1 MQPQNPTALGRRLPG
16 HIVDFAATKA
26 GALKVGKLPSRF
38 ADSLRTCLD
47 RLTGQSLVAYGAQRN
62 ARVDWDH
69 YARQHVTSALSRYD
83 MQREE
88 RRRALS
94 TKQILA
100 LLNSHIDG
108 DEDQF
113 LSIALQIAAQE
124 ARQGRPEE
132 AEKLKRLVQKARDQR
147 RLGKPAG
154 GQTPIPLARP
164 RGELQGLV
172 ESTYPK
178 VTLSSMVLSDD
189 IAKRLM
195 RIVRQQ
201 QERVSLREH
210 GQRPATH
217 MLLVGPPGT
226 GKTMTA
232 SALAGELRLPLFTV
246 RLEAVFSRFFGETA
260 GKLRLFFDQVAQ
272 TRGVYL
278 LDEFDALGARRGD
291 PNDVGEIRR
300 VLNSVLAFME
310 EPNSTDSLVLA
321 ATNHVEILDEALA
334 RRFDEVIEYTPPDA
348 ASARAIIERRL
359 GKFRFT
365 AKSWPALESA
375 LEGLSQ
381 GELVR
386 AADAVVKDAILEG
399 SPKVSPEALRDALNN
414 RQSLKGKFRRP
425 SSR

>member
-1 MQPQNPTALGRRLPG
+1 MST
-16 HIVDFAATKA
+16 
-26 GALKVGKLPSRF
+26 
-38 ADSLRTCLD
+38 
-47 RLTGQSLVAYGAQRN
+47 
-62 ARVDWDH
+62 
-69 YARQHVTSALSRYD
+69 
-83 MQREE
+83 
-88 RRRALS
+88 

-100 LLNSHIDG
+100 LLSSHVEG
-108 DEDQF
+108 DEDQV

-124 ARQGRPEE
+124 ARQGRTEE
-132 AEKLKRLVQKARDQR
+132 ADKLKRLVQRARDQQKNGR
-147 RLGKPAG
+147 PAG

-172 ESTYPK
+172 DSAYPK
-178 VTLSSMVLSDD
+178 VTLSSMVLSEE
-189 IAKRLM
+189 IAKRLT

-201 QERVSLREH
+201 RERAALRDH

-246 RLEAVFSRFFGETA
+246 RLEALFSRFLGETA
-260 GKLRLFFDQVAQ
+260 GKLRLLFDQIAQ

-278 LDEFDALGARRGD
+278 LDEFDAIGARRGD

-310 EPNSTDSLVLA
+310 EPNATDSLVLA

-334 RRFDEVIEYTPPDA
+334 RRFDEVVEYTLPDSVA
-348 ASARAIIERRL
+348 ARAILERRL
-359 GKFRFT
+359 GTFKFAAR
-365 AKSWPALESA
+365 SWGPLSTDQ
-375 LEGLSQ
+375 EGLSQ

-386 AADAVVKDAILEG
+386 AADAVMKDAILEG
-399 SPKVSPEALRDALNN
+399 VSKVSPDALRSALQN
-414 RQSLKGKFRRP
+414 RQTLKAKFRKSPR
-425 SSR
+425 

>member
-1 MQPQNPTALGRRLPG
+1 M
-16 HIVDFAATKA
+16 
-26 GALKVGKLPSRF
+26 
-38 ADSLRTCLD
+38 
-47 RLTGQSLVAYGAQRN
+47 
-62 ARVDWDH
+62 
-69 YARQHVTSALSRYD
+69 
-83 MQREE
+83 
-88 RRRALS
+88 S
-94 TKQILA
+94 TKHLLA
-100 LLNSHIDG
+100 LLNSHIEG

-113 LSIALQIAAQE
+113 LSIALQVAAQE
-124 ARQGRPEE
+124 ARQGHTEQ
-132 AEKLKRLVQKARDQR
+132 ADKLKRLVQKARDQQR
-147 RLGKPAG
+147 AGKPAG

-178 VTLSSMVLSDD
+178 ITLASMVLADD
-189 IAKRLM
+189 VRARLG
-195 RIVRQQ
+195 RIVRQHK
-201 QERVSLREH
+201 ERATLREH
-210 GQRPATH
+210 GQTPTTH

-246 RLEAVFSRFFGETA
+246 RLEALFSRFFGETA
-260 GKLRLFFDQVAQ
+260 GKMRLLFDQIAQ

-278 LDEFDALGARRGD
+278 LDEFDAIGARRGE

-334 RRFDEVIEYTPPDA
+334 RRFDEVVEYALPDRA
-348 ASARAIIERRL
+348 AARVIVERRL
-359 GKFRFT
+359 GRF
-365 AKSWPALESA
+365 KIGPNSWSELAPALN
-375 LEGLSQ
+375 GLSQ

-399 SPKVSPEALRDALNN
+399 ARKVSAEALRDALHN
-414 RQSLKGKFRRP
+414 RQTLKGKFRQQTGR
-425 SSR
+425 

>member
-1 MQPQNPTALGRRLPG
+1 M
-16 HIVDFAATKA
+16 
-26 GALKVGKLPSRF
+26 
-38 ADSLRTCLD
+38 
-47 RLTGQSLVAYGAQRN
+47 
-62 ARVDWDH
+62 
-69 YARQHVTSALSRYD
+69 
-83 MQREE
+83 
-88 RRRALS
+88 S
-94 TKQILA
+94 TNHLLA
-100 LLNSHIDG
+100 LLNSHIEG

-113 LSIALQIAAQE
+113 LSIALQLAAQE
-124 ARQGRPEE
+124 ARHGRAEE

-147 RLGKPAG
+147 RTGKPAG

-178 VTLSSMVLSDD
+178 VTLASMVLADD
-189 IAKRLM
+189 VRARLS
-195 RIVRQQ
+195 RVVRQQ
-201 QERVSLREH
+201 QERAMLREH
-210 GQRPATH
+210 GQAPTTH

-246 RLEAVFSRFFGETA
+246 RLESLFSRFFGETA
-260 GKLRLFFDQVAQ
+260 GKLRLLFDQIAQ

-278 LDEFDALGARRGD
+278 LDEFDAIGARRGE

-321 ATNHVEILDEALA
+321 ATNHVEILDHALA
-334 RRFDEVIEYTPPDA
+334 RRFDEVIEYTSPDVA
-348 ASARAIIERRL
+348 AARAIIERRL
-359 GKFRFT
+359 GKFKI
-365 AKSWPALESA
+365 APKSWAALEPA

-399 SPKVSPEALRDALNN
+399 ATKVSAEALRAALQN
-414 RQSLKGKFRRP
+414 RQTLKGKFRRQ
-425 SSR
+425 SGR

>member
-1 MQPQNPTALGRRLPG
+1 M
-16 HIVDFAATKA
+16 
-26 GALKVGKLPSRF
+26 
-38 ADSLRTCLD
+38 
-47 RLTGQSLVAYGAQRN
+47 
-62 ARVDWDH
+62 
-69 YARQHVTSALSRYD
+69 
-83 MQREE
+83 
-88 RRRALS
+88 S
-94 TKQILA
+94 TKHILA

-108 DEDQF
+108 DEDQL

-124 ARQGRPEE
+124 ARQGRAED
-132 AEKLKRLVQKARDQR
+132 AEKLKRLVQKARDQHR
-147 RLGKPAG
+147 SANPAG

-172 ESTYPK
+172 ESAYPK
-178 VTLSSMVLSDD
+178 VKLSNMVLSDD
-189 IAKRLM
+189 VAGRLA

-201 QERVSLREH
+201 LERATLREH
-210 GQRPATH
+210 GQIPATH

-232 SALAGELRLPLFTV
+232 SALAGELHLPLFTV
-246 RLEAVFSRFFGETA
+246 RLEALFSRFFGETA
-260 GKLRLFFDQVAQ
+260 GKLRLLFDQITQ

-300 VLNSVLAFME
+300 VLNSILAFME

-334 RRFDEVIEYTPPDA
+334 RRFDEVVEYAPPDA
-348 ASARAIIERRL
+348 EAARAIIDRRL
-359 GKFRFT
+359 GKFKFT
-365 AKSWPALESA
+365 AKSWPTLETA

-399 SPKVSPEALRDALNN
+399 ASRASPTELRDALEN

>member
-1 MQPQNPTALGRRLPG
+1 M
-16 HIVDFAATKA
+16 
-26 GALKVGKLPSRF
+26 S
-38 ADSLRTCLD
+38 S
-47 RLTGQSLVAYGAQRN
+47 
-62 ARVDWDH
+62 
-69 YARQHVTSALSRYD
+69 
-83 MQREE
+83 
-88 RRRALS
+88 
-94 TKQILA
+94 KQFVA

-108 DEDQF
+108 DEEQF
-113 LSIALQIAAQE
+113 LSIALQVAAQE
-124 ARQGRPEE
+124 ARQGRTEE
-132 AEKLKRLVQKARDQR
+132 ADKLKRLVQKARERQR
-147 RLGKPAG
+147 TGRPTG

-164 RGELQGLV
+164 RSELQGLV

-178 VTLSSMVLSDD
+178 VTLDSMVLADD
-189 IAKRLM
+189 TRTRLT

-201 QERVSLREH
+201 QERATLRDH
-210 GQRPATH
+210 GQVPATH

-246 RLEAVFSRFFGETA
+246 RLEALFSRFLGETA
-260 GKLRLFFDQVAQ
+260 GKLRVLFYQIAQ

-278 LDEFDALGARRGD
+278 LDEFDAIGASRGD

-334 RRFDEVIEYTPPDA
+334 RRFDEVIEYGLPDA
-348 ASARAIIERRL
+348 AAARAIVERRL
-359 GKFRFT
+359 GKFKLT
-365 AKSWPALESA
+365 ARSWPAVEPA

-399 SPKVSPEALRDALNN
+399 ATKVSPEALRDSLQN
-414 RQSLKGKFRRP
+414 RQTLKEKFRRR
-425 SSR
+425 SGR